1 MSVTTTV
8 WWSKNAL
15 PNVAKGH
22 EDWEQNRDT
31 GLNKRSCTTHTT
43 RGKWSGKKEK
53 WVRSPF
59 HTAVAGASMWQGINF
74 LWFFVEDGAH
84 SKRQNGWLARGAR
97 TVGRSLHI
105 NYVYAC
111 VVFMQHYEQ
120 CQRKSGVLWQVCR
133 QKKGDTYHV
142 RCLDVVVSH
151 FHGCTSDEHRTSS
164 HVAVVWAQACGSKQL
179 ISTVPILH
187 KVSSGFVTRDL
198 SRGRQSIN
206 QTRYLLTESY
216 KCFKIMIVAT
226 QIKDFPFCIDHH
238 PFHPHFLK

>member
-74 LWFFVEDGAH
+74 LWFFMWKMERTASGKTDGWHVVRELWEEVCTLIMFMHAW
-84 SKRQNGWLARGAR
+84 SSCNTTSNASERA
-97 TVGRSLHI
+97 VFYGRC
-105 NYVYAC
+105 A
-111 VVFMQHYEQ
+111 
-120 CQRKSGVLWQVCR
+120 

-151 FHGCTSDEHRTSS
+151 FHGCTSDEHCTSS
-164 HVAVVWAQACGSKQL
+164 HGAVVWAQACGSKQL

-206 QTRYLLTESY
+206 QTCYLLTES
-216 KCFKIMIVAT
+216 KILKIMIVAT
-226 QIKDFPFCIDHH
+226 QIKDFPFLH
-238 PFHPHFLK
+238 